1 VGGITYSAAP
11 ARARLTGAGAVALAF
26 LVTLTGGA
34 FDLAT
39 GSGLRRTFAVT
50 LVIGAV
56 LAAML
61 VRTRALYVVVIAPP
75 LIYIADS
82 VLASIIEPTGAF
94 ESKTKLMALLANWL
108 VYGFPEMAAATGLA
122 ILIAGL
128 RLVGR
133 RWPPA

>member
-1 VGGITYSAAP
+1 VGGTIYSATP
-11 ARARLTGAGAVALAF
+11 DRARLTGAGALVLAF
-26 LVTLTGGA
+26 LVTLTGA
-34 FDLAT
+34 AYDLAT
-39 GSGLRRTFAVT
+39 GSGLRRAFAVA

-75 LIYIADS
+75 LIYMAVS
-82 VLASIIEPTGAF
+82 VLDSIIEPTGAF
-94 ESKTKLMALLANWL
+94 QSKAKLMALLANWL

-122 ILIAGL
+122 TLIAGL

-133 RWPPA
+133 RWPPT